1 VTIPRAILMGISNK
15 PSRPLAPPLPPN
27 SVIPSETGSHP
38 QPLGPPLLL
47 NSVIPSETRDPYRL
61 RTASSFRNGP
71 VPNCHISSRIRL
83 PLLCLLL
90 AAVLLPAPGRN
101 GQLAADSKPSKKEY
115 ALIFGTV
122 WGPDD
127 RPVYGIAVKIRRAQ
141 DKKPK
146 WEVYSDHRGEFAQR
160 VPPGEADYILT
171 ADLKGVKTVDGKPL
185 HQVGEVKVHIDY
197 DERED
202 AGLHLAP

>member
-1 VTIPRAILMGISNK
+1 MTTPRPILTGIPKTPIPKIGIPNK
-15 PSRPLAPPLPPN
+15 PSRPRVPQLPLNP
-27 SVIPSETGSHP
+27 VIPSEA
-38 QPLGPPLLL
+38 
-47 NSVIPSETRDPYRL
+47 RDPYRL
-61 RTASSFRNGP
+61 HTASSFHRSFRGSFLHSSGP
-71 VPNCHISSRIRL
+71 IRL
-83 PLLCLLL
+83 PLFCLVL

-101 GQLAADSKPSKKEY
+101 GQLAAQSKPSKKEY

-122 WGPDD
+122 WGPDN

-141 DKKPK
+141 DKKAK
-146 WEVYSDHRGEFAQR
+146 WEVYSDHHGKFAQR

-185 HQVGEVKVHIDY
+185 HQVSEVKVHVDY

-202 AGLHLAP
+202 TGLHVSP